1 MEVIGFLAPWVL
13 IGIGVIFVAF
23 SGGPS
28 AAREAYLT
36 RGNRGFRALIPLL
49 YIALGVA
56 IPALVMAKQ
65 AEREG
70 ATPKL
75 VSKKLNDSPAD
86 LARGKTLFSQSCA
99 SCHTLK
105 AVNARGVTGPNLDKL
120 GKMTTSRVQ
129 NAIKIGGTGQN
140 RMPAGLLQGKNAEA
154 VGKFVAATAGD

>member
-75 VSKKLNDSPAD
+75 ISKKLNDSPAE
-86 LARGKTLFSQSCA
+86 LGRGKALFTQSCA

-105 AVNARGVTGPNLDKL
+105 AVNARGITGPNLDKL

>member
-23 SGGPS
+23 SGGPG

-36 RGNRGFRALIPLL
+36 RGSRGFRALIPLL
-49 YIALGVA
+49 YIALGIA

-65 AEREG
+65 ADRTG

-75 VSKKLNDSPAD
+75 VDKKLKDSPAQI
-86 LARGKTLFSQSCA
+86 ARGKQLFAESCA
-99 SCHTLK
+99 SCHSLK
-105 AVNARGVTGPNLDKL
+105 AVNARGITGPSLDKL
-120 GKMTTSRVQ
+120 GKMTTGRVV

-154 VGKFVAATAGD
+154 VGKFVAETAGD